1 MNAPV
6 KRPVRVGF
14 AHRLHSFPPAAFLPI
29 ASLALIASCGK
40 APEVPA
46 ERKATLASYLKANG
60 MPPADYVVAR
70 FTDHDVVFL
79 GELHLIREDV
89 AFVERLLPELYH
101 RAGVRALA
109 IEFACSEDQASIDTL
124 LADPLYQW
132 DRAIQIQR
140 RFYGGMWPY
149 EEYAGL
155 FKAVW
160 QLNRGVP
167 GADPMRLIALSPYID
182 WEKINY
188 GDERARQ
195 EEEQKLAL
203 TDRHMA
209 EVLLREAIANR
220 LKTLVYCGRS
230 RAFTRFQQ
238 PVVRDGELVGLD
250 REQLGNLIYQRI
262 EGRAMT
268 VLLHSPWP
276 TYGGDGDGRLYRPC
290 NGILDAVLEAHA
302 DSVGF
307 DVVGSPFGELEESRS
322 TYRLGHPGLKLAD
335 VCDGYVFHKPLMKLH
350 GVSLASSWITSEEDL
365 ARAKR
370 QAVVRE
376 WAETVKSPR
385 EFMDGFWRDIAIPA
399 RFEGVR

>member
-1 MNAPV
+1 V
-6 KRPVRVGF
+6 
-14 AHRLHSFPPAAFLPI
+14 
-29 ASLALIASCGK
+29 SCAK

-46 ERKATLASYLKANG
+46 EQKEKLVSYLKANG
-60 MPPADYVVAR
+60 TPPEDYVVAQ
-70 FTDHDVVFL
+70 FSDHDVVFL

-89 AFVERLLPELYH
+89 EFVQRLLPELYR

-109 IEFACSEDQASIDTL
+109 IEFACSEDQASIDSL

-132 DRAIQIQR
+132 DRATQIQR
-140 RFYGGMWPY
+140 RYYGGMWPY
-149 EEYAGL
+149 QEYL
-155 FKAVW
+155 DILKAVW

-167 GADPMRLIALSPYID
+167 AGADPMRLIALSPFID
-182 WEKINY
+182 WEKIND
-188 GDERARQ
+188 GDSTARQ
-195 EEEQKLAL
+195 AEEQKLTL

-209 EVLLREAIANR
+209 EVFLREAIAKG

-230 RAFTRFQQ
+230 RAFTRFHQ
-238 PVVRDGELVGLD
+238 PIVRDGQLVGLD
-250 REQLGNLIYQRI
+250 RGQLGNLIYQRI

-276 TYGGDGDGRLYRPC
+276 TYGGDGEGRLYRPC
-290 NGILDAVLEAHA
+290 NGILDGVLEAHA

-322 TYRLGHPGLKLAD
+322 TYRIGHPGLKLAD

-350 GVSLASSWITSEEDL
+350 GVSLASSWISSEEDL

-376 WAETVKSPR
+376 WAESVKSPR
-385 EFMDGFWRDIAIPA
+385 EFMDGFWQGIAIPA
-399 RFEGVR
+399 RFENVR